1 MRHGAVHRHRKKT
14 AEVRLHTLARGW
26 IAYHVTPSSWLCKNK
41 RSPASLPGFNIAPP
55 SLAEQC
61 YLRSLLFGYLNY
73 CVIVEFNNIHAF
85 CKIGGWNCCLA
96 CECSLRNFLTCEVVN
111 CYRCCI
117 VALNNEVAV
126 YNRHL

>member
-1 MRHGAVHRHRKKT
+1 M
-14 AEVRLHTLARGW
+14 LARGW

-73 CVIVEFNNIHAF
+73 CVIVEFNNINAF

-96 CECSLRNFLTCEVVN
+96 CECSLRNFLTYEVVN
-111 CYRCCI
+111 CYKC
-117 VALNNEVAV
+117 
-126 YNRHL
+126 